1 MYLYL
6 FFAPSLDAALRIFIV
21 SFWIVLFCADL
32 KCTLLQAVS
41 VWMFLI
47 CSWELQ
53 IFAFDNHS
61 KNLVDHD
68 CDGHIGAIARAFID
82 SNYILF
88 RTGHI
93 MLNGGNKYTNWF
105 SQLIDIASTY
115 KASESVNQQFLI
127 ECRRKRSI
135 SGMPKHAIK
144 WLKMFLDSI
153 HYDASWNFIDAV
165 SANIFC
171 LPGIWAADTFIYFQF
186 IYCWHIYFNYN

>member
-1 MYLYL
+1 MFPSELYFFVLISSAHYCKQSQFGCFWFVPGSCKYLL
-6 FFAPSLDAALRIFIV
+6 SII
-21 SFWIVLFCADL
+21 IGCA
-32 KCTLLQAVS
+32 TTS
-41 VWMFLI
+41 
-47 CSWELQ
+47 
-53 IFAFDNHS
+53 S

-105 SQLIDIASTY
+105 FQLIDIASTY
-115 KASESVNQQFLI
+115 KASGSVNQQFLI
-127 ECRRKRSI
+127 ESRCKRSI
-135 SGMPKHAIK
+135 SSMPKHAIK

-153 HYDASWNFIDAV
+153 HSDASWNFLDAV

-171 LPGIWAADTFIYFQF
+171 LPRLWAADTFIYFQF
-186 IYCWHIYFNYN
+186 IYRWHIYFNYN